1 MRCDDWT
8 GPRLEKGRGEGAF
21 ASIDPSARRGHAPE
35 LNELSIPLN
44 PQYNP
49 HSADVCVDAR
59 MTTHPADPVRI
70 LLDIAAAADRLS
82 IGRTLVL
89 RMISTGQLPSVTIG
103 RRRLIDE
110 RDLRRFVERQKRS
123 GRPDSQS
130 R

>member
-1 MRCDDWT
+1 
-8 GPRLEKGRGEGAF
+8 
-21 ASIDPSARRGHAPE
+21 
-35 LNELSIPLN
+35 
-44 PQYNP
+44 
-49 HSADVCVDAR
+49 